1 MDRSMEHDIDLFL
14 GYMAADRGCSE
25 RTTQTYGR
33 TLRSFALWA
42 KAIDGDITWNTVD
55 ADLVRNWMAK
65 CMERDENPRT
75 ICRGLS
81 ALRSFYKYMLRTQK
95 ADHDPVRLIRSPK
108 THAKL
113 PTFLKKEEV
122 NRLFDD
128 VEFTDDF
135 DGVKR
140 RTILLTF
147 YHTGMRVSELV
158 GLDVQDVDLNRR
170 EVSVVGKGS
179 KQRIIPFGTELA
191 EALSNYLQLR
201 ANEPHTG
208 SALFTGKG
216 GRRISVSFVY
226 SVVHNYLSLVTTQK
240 KRSPHVL
247 RHTYAT
253 ALLNNGADLE
263 TIKELLGHESIKT
276 TEIYTHTTFEDL
288 KNEYKLAHPRA

>member
-1 MDRSMEHDIDLFL
+1 METYIDDFL
-14 GYMAADRGCSE
+14 NYMAADKGCSP
-25 RTTQTYGR
+25 RTAETYER
-33 TLRSFALWA
+33 TLRSFAQWA
-42 KAIDGDITWNTVD
+42 KSVD
-55 ADLVRNWMAK
+55 DNMSWEAVDTDTVRNWMSLS
-65 CMERDENPRT
+65 MERGENPRT

-81 ALRSFYKYMLRTQK
+81 ALRSFYKYMLRTQRVS
-95 ADHDPVRLIRSPK
+95 HDPVRLVRSPK

-122 NRLFDD
+122 DRLFDD
-128 VEFTDDF
+128 VEFSNDF
-135 DGVKR
+135 EGTKR

-158 GLDVQDVDLNRR
+158 GLNVQDVDLSRR
-170 EVSVVGKGS
+170 EVTVTGKGS
-179 KQRIIPFGTELA
+179 KQRIIPFGEELA
-191 EALSNYLQLR
+191 EALDNYLQQR
-201 ANEPHTG
+201 TEHPHTG
-208 SALFTGKG
+208 NALFTGNR
-216 GRRISVSFVY
+216 GRRISVSY
-226 SVVHNYLSLVTTQK
+226 AYTVVHNYLTLVTTQK
-240 KRSPHVL
+240 KKSPHVL

>member
-1 MDRSMEHDIDLFL
+1 METYIDDFL
-14 GYMAADRGCSE
+14 NYMAADKGCSP
-25 RTTQTYGR
+25 RTAETYER
-33 TLRSFALWA
+33 TLRSFAQWA
-42 KAIDGDITWNTVD
+42 KSVD
-55 ADLVRNWMAK
+55 DSMSWEAVDTDTVRNWMSLS
-65 CMERDENPRT
+65 MERGENPRT

-81 ALRSFYKYMLRTQK
+81 ALRSFYKYMLRTQRVS
-95 ADHDPVRLIRSPK
+95 HDPVRLVRSPK

-122 NRLFDD
+122 DRLFDD
-128 VEFTDDF
+128 VEFSNDF
-135 DGVKR
+135 EGTKR

-158 GLDVQDVDLNRR
+158 GLNVQDVDLSRR
-170 EVSVVGKGS
+170 EVTVTGKGS
-179 KQRIIPFGTELA
+179 KQRIIPFGEELA
-191 EALSNYLQLR
+191 EALDNYLQQR
-201 ANEPHTG
+201 AEHPHTG
-208 SALFTGKG
+208 NALFTGNR
-216 GRRISVSFVY
+216 GRRISVSY
-226 SVVHNYLSLVTTQK
+226 AYTVVHNYLTLVTTQK
-240 KRSPHVL
+240 KKSPHVL